1 MAAIWVWSFGLTR
14 MEKLA
19 GMERRIQGA
28 GGCGHT
34 SHDLATEVEAAEPVP
49 EAGSQSDDH

>member
-1 MAAIWVWSFGLTR
+1 MAAIRVWSFGLTR